1 MITCIGKQF
10 MLDISS
16 SSEATESFGGLHSEF
31 TVGFARNENILWTLP
46 VCTHH
51 ESAGC
56 SYYLCESKVAE
67 KLTRIC

>member
-31 TVGFARNENILWTLP
+31 TVGFARNENMSLQGVHTIH
-46 VCTHH
+46 VNQ
-51 ESAGC
+51 
-56 SYYLCESKVAE
+56 
-67 KLTRIC
+67 KLQKR